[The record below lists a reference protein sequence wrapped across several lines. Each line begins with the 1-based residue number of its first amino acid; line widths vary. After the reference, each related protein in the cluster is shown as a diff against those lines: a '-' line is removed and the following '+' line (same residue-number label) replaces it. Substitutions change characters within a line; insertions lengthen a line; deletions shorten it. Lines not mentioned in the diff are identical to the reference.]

1 MKITKIKFFKIKK
14 SYKKENFKVNP
25 NIYWEILVIFSLL
38 AIIVSFIFAYNLFI
52 QTNKEDSG
60 TTENN
65 SGKVGNTEKERIKN
79 ALDYFSQ
86 REKKSM
92 EILNSPAP
100 VVDPS
105 L

>member
-38 AIIVSFIFAYNLFI
+38 AIIISFIFSYNLFI
-52 QTNKEDSG
+52 QTNK
-60 TTENN
+60 NN
-65 SGKVGNTEKERIKN
+65 VGILKNDNGKTVNTEKERIKN

-86 REKKSM
+86 REKKST
-92 EILNSPAP
+92 EILNSPVP